1 MEASAR
7 ETLRDD
13 RLDSDSRKDRG
24 KSMKSKLVLGALV
37 ALGALAGVAQGQD
50 APTVTVMESEQFGS
64 YLTDGEGR
72 TLYLFVNEEMEAG
85 EERMTEGVRAN
96 AAPCAGGCLQA
107 WPPLTGEATAG
118 EGVDDELLY
127 TADVGGTM
135 QAVYNGWP
143 LYYFANDAEPGQIN
157 GQGRGRAPTI
167 WYILSPEGNAIEAE
181 N

>member
-1 MEASAR
+1 
-7 ETLRDD
+7 
-13 RLDSDSRKDRG
+13 
-24 KSMKSKLVLGALV
+24 MKSKQVLSGLV
-37 ALGALAGVAQGQD
+37 ALCALAVVAQAQD
-50 APTVTVMESEQFGS
+50 APTVMVMESEQFGS

-107 WPPLTGEATAG
+107 WPPLAGEPAAG
-118 EGVDDELLY
+118 EGVDAEMLY
-127 TADVGGTM
+127 TAEFGGTM
-135 QAVYNGWP
+135 QVVYNGWP

-167 WYILSPEGNAIEAE
+167 WYIVSPEGNAIEAE